1 MLLTHVSYG
10 SEMVPGGGIEP
21 PVSALRMRRIAI
33 NAYGAEIG
41 ADPVN
46 CTPHLSLTR
55 RAHRY
60 LCLEGVTGASSRSCA
75 SHIHITNVA
84 FRYLNLAGKLA
95 STE

>member
-1 MLLTHVSYG
+1 
-10 SEMVPGGGIEP
+10 
-21 PVSALRMRRIAI
+21 
-33 NAYGAEIG
+33 
-41 ADPVN
+41 VN